1 MEYVLLVY
9 LNDILSGLE
18 WLFEVVAVISLVG
31 LLFLIFAWLEMR
43 DEPDESFW
51 VVFKK
56 ALKVLAV
63 STTLAI
69 LIPSEDSRKLM
80 LAVYIGDQIV
90 NTEEFQ
96 ETTGKAYD
104 LLQDWLDE
112 ALEEEK

>member
-1 MEYVLLVY
+1 MKVVKTTFKVLL
-9 LNDILSGLE
+9 LSL
-18 WLFEVVAVISLVG
+18 
-31 LLFLIFAWLEMR
+31 
-43 DEPDESFW
+43 
-51 VVFKK
+51 
-56 ALKVLAV
+56 ALSV
-63 STTLAI
+63 

-112 ALEEEK
+112 AMEEQE